1 LIDVTQNLYSKI
13 KKSNVDKQ
21 NGLAVLM
28 ADIVNVYEKWS
39 EELSNISSAEDATQM
54 TLALAEAF
62 FKSTNDEEGAQI
74 SLASR
79 LMFFAIP
86 DMPLYN
92 YSTGIADGLNL
103 KGSPKTFIGTYLEAL
118 EDGYL
123 RNWELLSQFEMPQ
136 PVTLDKQIWLKARD
150 SGWWQRRIY
159 DLALKL
165 YYESEIG
172 LKIELN
178 NIIKNQFFTR
188 PFTRL

>member
-1 LIDVTQNLYSKI
+1 
-13 KKSNVDKQ
+13 
-21 NGLAVLM
+21 
-28 ADIVNVYEKWS
+28 
-39 EELSNISSAEDATQM
+39 M
-54 TLALAEAF
+54 TLSLAEAF
-62 FKSTNDEEGAQI
+62 FKSKTDEEGAQI

-79 LMFFAIP
+79 LLFFAIP

-92 YSTGIADGLNL
+92 YSTGIADGLNI
-103 KGSPKTFIGTYLEAL
+103 KGSPKDIIGKYLETI

-123 RNWELLSQFEMPQ
+123 RNWELLSKFEMPL
-136 PVTLDKQIWLKARD
+136 PVTLDKKVWSKARD

-165 YYESEIG
+165 YFESKDG

-178 NIIKNQFFTR
+178 DTIKNQFFTR